1 MSLCAKP
8 QSTDTTGI
16 GDSCTGYNLRLPGF
30 HSLPFFVKTM
40 SISSG
45 RPVFLLMLMATG
57 AIQAADGGLAACTG
71 IANDSERLTCYDRA
85 SGRPVSQPVVPEA
98 TPPSADPGPGDS
110 SGSFLSRHWEL
121 DEADKRGT
129 FRFRAHNDNYLL
141 LANLNSAPN
150 GAPFRPTNPLS
161 SRSAVGPNHVE
172 LAFQLGFKTKLVEH
186 AAGSRGDLWFG
197 YTQQSYWQ
205 AYNAAASRPFRETN
219 YQPEL
224 MAVFPLDLTVGGL
237 RARFVNVGLVHQS
250 NGQSGTQSRSW
261 NRLYA
266 QLGMER
272 GALALSARLWRRLDS
287 GQDDDN
293 PDIVDYMGRGDVSA
307 SWRHEG
313 HEVSLTARRNFG
325 TRHGALQA
333 SWAFPVAAG
342 LKGYVQV
349 FSGYGQSLIDYNYAQ
364 KTLGLGFLIDF

>member
-1 MSLCAKP
+1 MP
-8 QSTDTTGI
+8 
-16 GDSCTGYNLRLPGF
+16 
-30 HSLPFFVKTM
+30 
-40 SISSG
+40 ISPRRAVLS
-45 RPVFLLMLMATG
+45 VLLMATS
-57 AIQAADGGLAACTG
+57 ASQAADLASCAGITG
-71 IANDSERLTCYDRA
+71 DSERLACYDRA
-85 SGRPVSQPVVPEA
+85 SGRQGPAAAPVAPAAPAPPEA
-98 TPPSADPGPGDS
+98 ATPLTGSAPAAG
-110 SGSFLSRHWEL
+110 GSFLSQHWEL

-150 GAPFRPTNPLS
+150 GTPFRPTNPLS
-161 SRSAVGPNHVE
+161 SRSAVGPQHVE

-224 MAVFPLDLTVGGL
+224 MAVLPLDLTLAGF
-237 RARFVNVGLVHQS
+237 RARFVNLGLVHQS

-266 QLGMER
+266 QLGVER
-272 GALALSARLWRRLDS
+272 GALALSARVWRRLD
-287 GQDDDN
+287 GGADDDDN
-293 PDIVDYMGRGDVSA
+293 PDILDYMGRGDVTA

-313 HEVSLTARRNFG
+313 HELSLTARRNFS

-349 FSGYGQSLIDYNYAQ
+349 FSGYGQSLIDYNFAQ
-364 KTLGLGFLIDF
+364 KSLGLGFLIDF

>member
-1 MSLCAKP
+1 
-8 QSTDTTGI
+8 
-16 GDSCTGYNLRLPGF
+16 
-30 HSLPFFVKTM
+30 
-40 SISSG
+40 
-45 RPVFLLMLMATG
+45 MLMATG
-57 AIQAADGGLAACTG
+57 VIHAADGGLGACAG
-71 IANDSERLTCYDRA
+71 IASDGERLACYDRA
-85 SGRPVSQPVVPEA
+85 SGRPVSQPLAPKA
-98 TPPSADPGPGDS
+98 TPAQAATSPDPRLEAGG
-110 SGSFLSRHWEL
+110 GSFLSRHWEL

-129 FRFRAHNDNYLL
+129 FRFRPHNDNYLL

-150 GAPFRPTNPLS
+150 GTPFRPTNPLS
-161 SRSAVGPNHVE
+161 SRSAVGPDHVE

-186 AAGSRGDLWFG
+186 AAGTPGDIWFG

-205 AYNAAASRPFRETN
+205 AYNTAASRPFRETN

-224 MAVFPLDLTVGGL
+224 MAVLPLDLTVAGL

-272 GALALSARLWRRLDS
+272 GALALTARVWRRLDS

-313 HEVSLTARRNFG
+313 HEVSLTARRNFS

-333 SWAFPVAAG
+333 SWAFPVTAG

-364 KTLGLGFLIDF
+364 KALGLGFLIDF

>member
-1 MSLCAKP
+1 MPISPRRAMLSL
-8 QSTDTTGI
+8 
-16 GDSCTGYNLRLPGF
+16 
-30 HSLPFFVKTM
+30 
-40 SISSG
+40 
-45 RPVFLLMLMATG
+45 LLTAAG
-57 AIQAADGGLAACTG
+57 ASHAADLADCAGITG
-71 IANDSERLTCYDRA
+71 DTERLACYDRA
-85 SGRPVSQPVVPEA
+85 SGRQAPPAAPEVPEA
-98 TPPSADPGPGDS
+98 QPFAESAPVVAG
-110 SGSFLSRHWEL
+110 GSFLSKHWEL

-161 SRSAVGPNHVE
+161 SRSAVGPDHVE

-224 MAVFPLDLTVGGL
+224 MAVLPLDLALAGF
-237 RARFVNVGLVHQS
+237 RARFVNLGLVHQS

-266 QLGMER
+266 QLGVER

-287 GQDDDN
+287 GGDDDDN
-293 PDIVDYMGRGDVSA
+293 PDILDYMGRGDVTA

-313 HEVSLTARRNFG
+313 HELSLTARRNFS

-349 FSGYGQSLIDYNYAQ
+349 FSGYGQSLIDYNFAQ
-364 KTLGLGFLIDF
+364 RALGVGFLIDF

>member
-1 MSLCAKP
+1 MPATISAFPGCYFSRFTFGVAL
-8 QSTDTTGI
+8 I
-16 GDSCTGYNLRLPGF
+16 LPGR
-30 HSLPFFVKTM
+30 SL
-40 SISSG
+40 IS
-45 RPVFLLMLMATG
+45 VLLMVMG
-57 AIQAADGGLAACTG
+57 ASHAADISGMAPCAGLADDG
-71 IANDSERLTCYDRA
+71 ERLACYDRA
-85 SGRPVSQPVVPEA
+85 SGRLAPAPSSEAAPAPDTAKPVA
-98 TPPSADPGPGDS
+98 ASAAGADA
-110 SGSFLSRHWEL
+110 GSALSRHWEL

-129 FRFRAHNDNYLL
+129 FRFRSHNDNYLL

-161 SRSAVGPNHVE
+161 SRSAIGPQHVE

-205 AYNAAASRPFRETN
+205 AYNAPASRPFRETN

-224 MAVFPLDLTVGGL
+224 MAVLPLDLALGGGL
-237 RARFVNVGLVHQS
+237 RARFVNIGLVHQS

-272 GALALSARLWRRLDS
+272 GPLALSARLWRRLDRS
-287 GQDDDN
+287 QDDDN
-293 PDIVDYMGRGDVSA
+293 PDILDYMGRGDISA
-307 SWRHEG
+307 SWRRDG
-313 HEVSLTARRNFG
+313 HEISLTARRNFS

-333 SWAFPVAAG
+333 SWAFPVASR
-342 LKGYVQV
+342 LKGYVQL
-349 FSGYGQSLIDYNYAQ
+349 FSGYGQSLINYDYAQ
-364 KTLGLGFLIDF
+364 KALGLGFLIDF

>member
-1 MSLCAKP
+1 MLIP
-8 QSTDTTGI
+8 PGH
-16 GDSCTGYNLRLPGF
+16 RLL
-30 HSLPFFVKTM
+30 S
-40 SISSG
+40 
-45 RPVFLLMLMATG
+45 FLLLALGTSH
-57 AIQAADGGLAACTG
+57 AAAAAGGMAACAAIEPDG
-71 IANDSERLTCYDRA
+71 ERLACYDRA
-85 SGRPVSQPVVPEA
+85 SGRLAPQAPAALAQPRAAAQADESA
-98 TPPSADPGPGDS
+98 PSTAGA
-110 SGSFLSRHWEL
+110 SFLSRHWEL
-121 DEADKRGT
+121 DDADKRGT
-129 FRFRAHNDNYLL
+129 FRFRPHNDNYLL

-161 SRSAVGPNHVE
+161 SRSAVGPSHVE
-172 LAFQLGFKTKLVEH
+172 LAFQLGFKTKLVER

-224 MAVFPLDLTVGGL
+224 MAVLPLDMTLGGL

-266 QLGMER
+266 QLGVEH
-272 GALALSARLWRRLDS
+272 GALALSARLWRRLD
-287 GQDDDN
+287 GGGDDDDN
-293 PDIVDYMGRGDVSA
+293 PDILDYMGRGDISA

-313 HEVSLTARRNFG
+313 HEVSLTARRNFS

-342 LKGYVQV
+342 LKGYVQL

-364 KTLGLGFLIDF
+364 KALGLGLLIDF

>member
-1 MSLCAKP
+1 MTAILIPPNCVAFS
-8 QSTDTTGI
+8 
-16 GDSCTGYNLRLPGF
+16 
-30 HSLPFFVKTM
+30 
-40 SISSG
+40 
-45 RPVFLLMLMATG
+45 FLLLAVG
-57 AIQAADGGLAACTG
+57 ASHAADAGGLAACAG
-71 IANDSERLTCYDRA
+71 VADDADRLACYDRA
-85 SGRPVSQPVVPEA
+85 SGRVS
-98 TPPSADPGPGDS
+98 PPAPAVSTVSETAMPAAGYGQSAAR
-110 SGSFLSRHWEL
+110 GSFLSQHWEL

-129 FRFRAHNDNYLL
+129 FRFRPHNDNYLL
-141 LANLNSAPN
+141 LASLNSAPN

-161 SRSAVGPNHVE
+161 SRSAGGPKHVE

-224 MAVFPLDLTVGGL
+224 MAVLPLDMTLGGL
-237 RARFVNVGLVHQS
+237 RARFVNIGLVHQS

-266 QLGMER
+266 QLGVEH
-272 GALALSARLWRRLDS
+272 GALALNAKLWRRLD
-287 GQDDDN
+287 GGGEDDDN
-293 PDIVDYMGRGDVSA
+293 PDILDYMGRGDVTA
-307 SWRHEG
+307 SWRRDG
-313 HEVSLTARRNFG
+313 HEVSLTARRNFS

-342 LKGYVQV
+342 LKGYVQL

-364 KTLGLGFLIDF
+364 KALGLGFLIDF

>member
-1 MSLCAKP
+1 MLIS
-8 QSTDTTGI
+8 
-16 GDSCTGYNLRLPGF
+16 PGRTVL
-30 HSLPFFVKTM
+30 S
-40 SISSG
+40 
-45 RPVFLLMLMATG
+45 LMLITMG
-57 AIQAADGGLAACTG
+57 ASQAADNAGLAACAG
-71 IANDSERLTCYDRA
+71 IGNDGERLACYDQA
-85 SGRPVSQPVVPEA
+85 SGRLAPPAPPLPAAPEA
-98 TPPSADPGPGDS
+98 AQAATGSGSIASG
-110 SGSFLSRHWEL
+110 GSFLSRHWEL

-129 FRFRAHNDNYLL
+129 FRFRPHNDNYLL
-141 LANLNSAPN
+141 LANLNAAPN
-150 GAPFRPTNPLS
+150 GAPFRPSNPLS

-205 AYNAAASRPFRETN
+205 AYNTAASRPFRETN

-224 MAVFPLDLTVGGL
+224 MAVLPLDLALGGVHI
-237 RARFVNVGLVHQS
+237 RFANLGLVHQS
-250 NGQSGTQSRSW
+250 NGQSGAQSRSW

-287 GQDDDN
+287 ARDDDN
-293 PDIVDYMGRGDVSA
+293 PDILDYMGHGDVQA
-307 SWRHEG
+307 SWRHDG
-313 HEVSLTARRNFG
+313 HELSVMARRNFS

-342 LKGYVQV
+342 LKGYVQL

-364 KTLGLGFLIDF
+364 KALGLGFLTDF